1 MKQSPLAFSLRDLA
15 VTLAIL
21 GAATGLSFLLRP
33 LEGSSSCA
41 SLLFILAVFLVS
53 RYTTG
58 YLFGLLASLSGVFLV
73 NYIFTYPYFALN
85 FTIAGYPLTF
95 LSMLA
100 VSVMTSALTTQI
112 KQQEKLRAEAEKER
126 MRGNLLRAV
135 SHDLRTPLTS
145 IVGATSALLENSG
158 KFSREQQEDLL
169 REAHDDAEWLIR
181 MVENLLSITRIN
193 SGEARIR
200 KTPEAAE
207 EIVGEAVRKFQNRF
221 PDAGLTVSVPEELLI
236 VPMDAILIEQVL
248 TNLLENAVLH
258 GGRKDGILVSV
269 EAGKGE
275 SVFTVRDHGAGIPE
289 SVFPHLFDG
298 FAGGRDN
305 EGDSKRNMG
314 IGLSVC
320 RSIVRAHGG
329 TMRAGNAA
337 GGGAEFR
344 FTLPLK
350 EDGYGL

>member
-1 MKQSPLAFSLRDLA
+1 MKKNLFPFSWRDCFIA
-15 VTLAIL
+15 L
-21 GAATGLSFLLRP
+21 GSLGTATALSLLLRP
-33 LEGSSSCA
+33 LDGSSSCT
-41 SLLFILAVFLVS
+41 SLLFLLSVFLVS
-53 RYTTG
+53 RYTAG
-58 YLFGLLASLSGVFLV
+58 YLFGMLASLAGVFLV

-95 LSMLA
+95 FSMLA

-112 KQQEKLRAEAEKER
+112 KQQEKLRAEAEKEK

-145 IVGATSALLENSG
+145 IVGTTSALLENRG
-158 KFSREQQEDLL
+158 KFSEEQQVELL

-193 SGEARIR
+193 SRATRIR

-221 PDAGLTVSVPEELLI
+221 PGARLTVSAPEELLI
-236 VPMDAILIEQVL
+236 VPMDPILIEQVL
-248 TNLLENAVLH
+248 INLLENALLH
-258 GGRKDGILVSV
+258 GKRPDGIEVSV
-269 EAGKGE
+269 GTEKGE
-275 SVFTVRDHGAGIPE
+275 AVFTVRDHGAGIPAAM
-289 SVFPHLFDG
+289 FPHLFDG
-298 FAGGRDN
+298 FAGGGEG

-329 TMRAGNAA
+329 AMRAENAP
-337 GGGAEFR
+337 GGGAVFH